1 MRYYDPSG
9 YSKTPEV
16 YNTGCPGAT
25 TNVDVSE
32 VESDVNSRNINGQ
45 RTSKYKILTPEEIA
59 SLKLDIEA
67 LEDDLSIFR
76 FNEGFQTGYSDKSG
90 LIYIRGDVLSDLS
103 STHPRDLMSQRAVLA
118 HEYYGHKYFDDLFGD
133 KNPLPGAWTDEF
145 RASYNAALNAP
156 NLTETDR
163 MYLMAD
169 ALERAK
175 EAGVNIKIT
184 TNIRRVLYGF

>member
-1 MRYYDPSG
+1 MS
-9 YSKTPEV
+9 
-16 YNTGCPGAT
+16 GAT
-25 TNVDVSE
+25 TNGDVSE

-133 KNPLPGAWTDEF
+133 KNPL
-145 RASYNAALNAP
+145 
-156 NLTETDR
+156 
-163 MYLMAD
+163 
-169 ALERAK
+169 LER
-175 EAGVNIKIT
+175 V
-184 TNIRRVLYGF
+184 

>member
-16 YNTGCPGAT
+16 YNMGCPGAT
-25 TNVDVSE
+25 TNGDVSE

-67 LEDDLSIFR
+67 LEADLSIFR

-90 LIYIRGDVLSDLS
+90 LIYIISV
-103 STHPRDLMSQRAVLA
+103 
-118 HEYYGHKYFDDLFGD
+118 
-133 KNPLPGAWTDEF
+133 
-145 RASYNAALNAP
+145 YN
-156 NLTETDR
+156 
-163 MYLMAD
+163 
-169 ALERAK
+169 
-175 EAGVNIKIT
+175 
-184 TNIRRVLYGF
+184 F